1 MVSSSSHLVYVDDLL
16 LLLHVEGLLIGCDEL
31 SVASAYWVAVVDLLV
46 RVGVDEVVV
55 HRHFVPLEEGDGRM
69 QLLHGYHFYVQVK
82 ALYLFVGL

>member
-1 MVSSSSHLVYVDDLL
+1 M
-16 LLLHVEGLLIGCDEL
+16 
-31 SVASAYWVAVVDLLV
+31 AVVDLLV